1 MESDASCI
9 RLSSLCVL
17 CTDSSRVASGQGKET
32 LHEGKLT
39 SVSLGH
45 DQSILCEVS
54 YTESRRDVAEEQ
66 LWDYR
71 MFHDM
76 FLNYSLS
83 RGMAFKSSP
92 LSPLYSIRGTPSRR
106 YAGLDAAQ
114 ETLQA
119 AFYFAHRNQLEGGAR
134 HAATAPSDRHILHAT
149 LLLEQVHNQRCGLV
163 YTHTSRAC
171 HSYRFSH
178 SSKFGVVE
186 REAQAD
192 SQFRIDPKDQP

>member
-71 MFHDM
+71 MYPRRVSQLH
-76 FLNYSLS
+76 SES
-83 RGMAFKSSP
+83 RYGVQIVAPF
-92 LSPLYSIRGTPSRR
+92 YSIRGTATRR

-163 YTHTSRAC
+163 YTHTSRCC

>member
-17 CTDSSRVASGQGKET
+17 CTDSSRVASGQGKT

-39 SVSLGH
+39 SVSFGH

-71 MFHDM
+71 MYHDM

-92 LSPLYSIRGTPSRR
+92 PLYSIRGTPSRR

-119 AFYFAHRNQLEGGAR
+119 AFYFAHRNQLEGRWRKACSNR
-134 HAATAPSDRHILHAT
+134 PLRQAHPSRYSTTRAGPQSAVWTCVHPHFSCLSLLPVLT
-149 LLLEQVHNQRCGLV
+149 LE
-163 YTHTSRAC
+163 
-171 HSYRFSH
+171 
-178 SSKFGVVE
+178 
-186 REAQAD
+186 
-192 SQFRIDPKDQP
+192 